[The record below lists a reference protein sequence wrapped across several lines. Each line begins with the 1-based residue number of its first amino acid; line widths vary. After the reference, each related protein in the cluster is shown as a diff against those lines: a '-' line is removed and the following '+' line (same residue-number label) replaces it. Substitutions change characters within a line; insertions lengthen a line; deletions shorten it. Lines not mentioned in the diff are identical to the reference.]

1 MTAAAPALLTLSD
14 ISKSFTGVA
23 ALRGINLTIHA
34 GQVHTLL
41 GENGA
46 GKSTLIKILAGV
58 HQADSGTML
67 LDGTPYRPANPRQ
80 AAARGI
86 AVVFQE
92 LSLCNNLTVAE
103 NILATREPA
112 HYGIINRKALY
123 RRARELVQDLNLPI
137 DVEARVADLSIAQRQ
152 LVEIAKGL
160 SHDARVII
168 LDEPTSS
175 LSDAEA

>member
-1 MTAAAPALLTLSD
+1 MTAAAPALLNLRD

-67 LDGTPYRPANPRQ
+67 LDGTPYRPPTHGKRQ
-80 AAARGI
+80 R
-86 AVVFQE
+86 
-92 LSLCNNLTVAE
+92 TVSPWSFRNSAC
-103 NILATREPA
+103 AT
-112 HYGIINRKALY
+112 
-123 RRARELVQDLNLPI
+123 
-137 DVEARVADLSIAQRQ
+137 
-152 LVEIAKGL
+152 
-160 SHDARVII
+160 
-168 LDEPTSS
+168 T
-175 LSDAEA
+175 